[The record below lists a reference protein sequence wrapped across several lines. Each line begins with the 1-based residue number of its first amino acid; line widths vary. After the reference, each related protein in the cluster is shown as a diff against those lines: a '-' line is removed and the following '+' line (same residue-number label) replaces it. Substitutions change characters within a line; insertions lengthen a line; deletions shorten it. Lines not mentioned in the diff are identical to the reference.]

1 MSGRRSGASSSRSE
15 VSARQPEDGS
25 SRTTAREHPPGTPGA
40 RRTRGARRT
49 PGVGRTPR
57 TRRAPG
63 GPEPAGSGTFAL
75 AAAVLGFFVIT
86 LDVSGVNVAL
96 PAMRDD
102 LGGALSGLQW
112 VADSYT
118 LMFAALMLSA
128 GALSD
133 AIGARRAYAGG
144 LVAFTLASLAC
155 GLVPTLGALAAT
167 RVAQGSAAAVMV
179 PASLAL
185 IRQAFP
191 DAGARSRGIALWTV
205 GGAVAIAA
213 GPVLG
218 GLLTT
223 AWSWRAVFFLN
234 VPAGLA
240 AALMLTR
247 AGRSPRRPA
256 VFDVPGQLTAGLAL
270 AGVTYA
276 VIEGGHHGLTGTVLA
291 TVAVAVP
298 AGAGFV
304 AVEAGWRSPMLPLGL
319 FRRRGVTV
327 PVVAGFACNAAFYG
341 GVFVLSLFFQEQ
353 RGQSPFSAGLMFVPM
368 AVITALFNYLSPH
381 AVSRF
386 GSIAVV
392 VAGLLV
398 GAAGCCALA
407 TVVPDTPAWLIAL
420 AMVPLGVGGALVM
433 PALTSLM
440 LDSVPAER
448 AGTAAALLN
457 TSRQMGGALSIAV
470 FGALVASDPS
480 CGMRESL
487 LLAAAL
493 LGVNALGAAAL
504 LRRGEGASPAQDS
517 VPAPDQ

>member
-1 MSGRRSGASSSRSE
+1 MSVTRSGA
-15 VSARQPEDGS
+15 
-25 SRTTAREHPPGTPGA
+25 GTWQKPGA
-40 RRTRGARRT
+40 EAPDG
-49 PGVGRTPR
+49 PG
-57 TRRAPG
+57 
-63 GPEPAGSGTFAL
+63 PAGSATAVL

-96 PAMRDD
+96 PAVGDD
-102 LGGALSGLQW
+102 LGGSLSGLQW

-133 AIGARRAYAGG
+133 AIGARRAYGWG
-144 LVAFTLASLAC
+144 LAVFTVASLAC
-155 GLVPTLGALAAT
+155 GVVPTLGALTAA
-167 RVAQGSAAAVMV
+167 RVVQGSAAAVMV

-191 DAGARSRGIALWTV
+191 DPQARARGIALWTV

-223 AWSWRAVFFLN
+223 QWSWRAVFFLN
-234 VPAGLA
+234 VPAGLVA
-240 AALMLTR
+240 FLMLLR
-247 AGRSPRRPA
+247 AGPSPRRPT
-256 VFDVPGQLTAGLAL
+256 VFDPPGQLTAVLAL
-270 AGVTYA
+270 AGLTFA
-276 VIEGGHHGLTGTVLA
+276 VIEGGHHGFTATVLA
-291 TVAVAVP
+291 AAGVAVL

-304 AVEAGWRSPMLPLGL
+304 AVEARRRSPMLPLGL
-319 FRRRGVTV
+319 FRQRGVSV
-327 PVVAGFACNAAFYG
+327 PVVVGFACNAAFYG

-353 RGQSPFSAGLMFVPM
+353 RGQSAFSAGLMFVPM
-368 AVITALFNYLSPH
+368 AVITANFNYLSPR

-386 GSIAVV
+386 GLRAVV

-398 GAAGCCALA
+398 GMAGCCGLA
-407 TVVPDTPAWLIAL
+407 AVGAGTPWWLIAL
-420 AMVPLGVGGALVM
+420 PMIPLGIGGALAM

-470 FGALVASDPS
+470 FGALLARDFAP
-480 CGMRESL
+480 GMRESL

-493 LGVNALGAAAL
+493 LAVNAVGAAAL
-504 LRRGEGASPAQDS
+504 LRRRAEDAA
-517 VPAPDQ
+517 